1 MTLSYRQRV
10 AFVGGI
16 VGAFVGVM
24 AALAYHDQLE
34 SGKSDKATE
43 LRLSDAIKLGA
54 STVALLRQI
63 SELAH

>member
-1 MTLSYRQRV
+1 MILSYRQRV

-16 VGAFVGVM
+16 IGTFVGVM
-24 AALAYHDQLE
+24 AALAYLDQLE
-34 SGKSDKATE
+34 PGKLDKAAE